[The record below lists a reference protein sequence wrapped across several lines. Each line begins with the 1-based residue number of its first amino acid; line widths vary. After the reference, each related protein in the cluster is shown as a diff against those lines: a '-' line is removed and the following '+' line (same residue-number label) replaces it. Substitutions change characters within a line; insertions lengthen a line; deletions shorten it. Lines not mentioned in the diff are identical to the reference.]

1 MTNIKTLEIS
11 SLQECLQALQSA
23 ETLRS
28 SVEEIQRSLDSQITE
43 VSKQADSLLL
53 AESLRQ
59 SNWLSEAVNQ
69 ANLCAQA
76 LRDIAKPYRPAI
88 EQIGVLSAQLAIKI
102 QPFSSVVRSIAQWEQ
117 SLAARMN
124 YVKSP
129 WVLPENF
136 EQSLIGFARLS
147 RLSDAVHTLEPYSPS
162 VSELVAE
169 EIGEGILPLPDSG
182 TMDPERAAV
191 EAGLNPQL
199 ISFPPDAFGQVVLAA
214 GFRFSFTPTP
224 VPQPLGFSDS
234 GAVIDPQHWQ
244 IMNELERSLRSVIE
258 EQLGK
263 LSGSNWIKQRVPQAV
278 HERWKARREE
288 NRDNRRTVYPL
299 IHYADF
305 MDLADLIVQSNNW
318 RDAFESIFKNRE
330 DFQVSMR
337 RLHPLRKAFAHA
349 RPLSRSDVLILFS
362 EATRIFGALGI
373 HFLS

>member
-1 MTNIKTLEIS
+1 MTDIKTLENS
-11 SLQECLQALQSA
+11 SLQECVQALQSA

-28 SVEEIQRSLDSQITE
+28 SVEEIQRSLDLQIRE

-53 AESLRQ
+53 AEALRQ
-59 SNWLSEAVNQ
+59 SNWLTEAVNQ
-69 ANLCAQA
+69 ASLCAQA
-76 LRDIAKPYRPAI
+76 LRDIGKPYRPAI
-88 EQIGVLSAQLAIKI
+88 EQIGAFSARLAIKI
-102 QPFSSVVRSIAQWEQ
+102 QPFNSVARSVAEWEQ

-129 WVLPENF
+129 WVLPESL
-136 EQSLIGFARLS
+136 EQSLFGFARLS

-162 VSELVAE
+162 VSELVTE
-169 EIGEGILPLPDSG
+169 EIGEGTLSLPDSG
-182 TMDPERAAV
+182 TMDPETAAV
-191 EAGLNPQL
+191 KAGLNPQL

-214 GFRFSFTPTP
+214 GFRFNFTPMP
-224 VPQPLGFSDS
+224 VPQPLESSDS
-234 GAVIDPQHWQ
+234 EAVIDPQHWQ
-244 IMNELERSLRSVIE
+244 IMNELERSLRGVIE
-258 EQLGK
+258 EELGK
-263 LSGSNWIKQRVPQAV
+263 LSGSNWTKRRVSQAV
-278 HERWKARREE
+278 HRRWKARRDED
-288 NRDNRRTVYPL
+288 RDNGRTVYPS

-373 HFLS
+373 RFLS